1 MKTPKGCAMKNI
13 LGICLVSLLAAAA
26 TFGESRTFT
35 NKEGK
40 EITAELIGV
49 EKEDAVL
56 KLANSSRVKVPVAS
70 LSDADQAFIKSWAE
84 ENKNNV
90 TDSDIRLSIEK
101 RSKRVAGPD
110 TGKDKKKDAKKV
122 SIDNVEFI
130 CELSSY
136 TQREISGITAN
147 YTIYKRVSTRGK
159 EGSGTKTETID
170 GSDTVASISA
180 NQKVTFETTGVTC
193 EDFSQ
198 KGKKGE
204 PASSKRETVIGIV
217 VKLSVNGKEFLEQG
231 YPDNFLDRLEE
242 EEKRES
248 ED

>member
-1 MKTPKGCAMKNI
+1 MKKP
-13 LGICLVSLLAAAA
+13 LGVCLVFLLALASSR
-26 TFGESRTFT
+26 GESRTFT

-40 EITAELIGV
+40 AITAELISV
-49 EKEDAVL
+49 VKEDAVL
-56 KLANSSRVKVPVAS
+56 KLANSSRVKVPLAS
-70 LSDADQAFIKSWAE
+70 LSDADQAFIKTWQE

-90 TDSDIRLSIEK
+90 TESDVRLSIEK
-101 RSKRVAGPD
+101 KSDRVSSPD

-122 SIDNVEFI
+122 TTDKVEYI

-136 TQREISGITAN
+136 SERDLSDITAD

-159 EGSGTKTETID
+159 EGSETKTETID
-170 GSDTVASISA
+170 GSDKVASLPA

-217 VKLSVNGKEFLEQG
+217 VKLSANGKEFLQQG
-231 YPDNFLDRLEE
+231 FPDNFLDRLEE

-248 ED
+248 DN